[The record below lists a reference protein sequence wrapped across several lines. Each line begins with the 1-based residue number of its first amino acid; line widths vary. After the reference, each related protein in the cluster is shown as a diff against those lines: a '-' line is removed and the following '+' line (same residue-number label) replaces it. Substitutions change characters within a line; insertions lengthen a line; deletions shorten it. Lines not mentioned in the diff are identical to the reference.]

1 MQAARQISTE
11 IGQDSLTARN
21 DTGERRESEPT
32 QTATGPASLNS
43 TTSPSSALS
52 AAERSAR
59 DLEGPQNTA
68 GPAWEEHWRIFGYKP
83 SSRASRSRPGSGNSR
98 GRGRRQPAAFSPYFH
113 RKNTWTRAFVCLAF
127 SKQNALPSTSER
139 ITLTLNGLTSVID
152 CGTPSKPPPKCTK
165 CCSICCKRKLT
176 KSSVSSLA
184 LNCNLLDID
193 QVGNFKVERK
203 NLSDQSHPPYF
214 QKRGAESSF
223 PGFFPTRR
231 LRTVV
236 FLRFKNDRSSYTVK
250 FRK

>member
-1 MQAARQISTE
+1 MEVSIKLRPGKLRPQISDHMP
-11 IGQDSLTARN
+11 QNSSLPPTTPRVARPSEVESHGASEVKGLRIRLVQPVRS
-21 DTGERRESEPT
+21 TGEFLVISRRL
-32 QTATGPASLNS
+32 G
-43 TTSPSSALS
+43 
-52 AAERSAR
+52 
-59 DLEGPQNTA
+59 
-68 GPAWEEHWRIFGYKP
+68 H
-83 SSRASRSRPGSGNSR
+83 R
-98 GRGRRQPAAFSPYFH
+98 GA
-113 RKNTWTRAFVCLAF
+113 
-127 SKQNALPSTSER
+127 
-139 ITLTLNGLTSVID
+139 
-152 CGTPSKPPPKCTK
+152 
-165 CCSICCKRKLT
+165 

-193 QVGNFKVERK
+193 QVGNFKVVRK